1 LPSRCSLARIRG
13 LMGEEDTIWSVWRGA
28 LSIIAKYP
36 LATLAPAAVL
46 GAIGEI
52 PAYLIESR
60 SRLDFV
66 LTIVTAYVA
75 YYLYLAYAEGIV
87 YEAERGMDSVGWR
100 GVKEELLRAVPFV
113 LRVLVAALI
122 TLFVTSVSIG
132 LLVIPGAWLY
142 TRWSLATPVIRR
154 EGLGV
159 LGAMGRS
166 NQLVR
171 GNFWFVFLT
180 ATVAYYLEE
189 VVIHA
194 GAEVALLATGSST
207 WGEWVGGSMV
217 ATLVIPLGAFATSL
231 AYSSLARLA

>member
-1 LPSRCSLARIRG
+1 
-13 LMGEEDTIWSVWRGA
+13 MGEMNNIWSVWRGS

-36 LATLAPAAVL
+36 LATLVPAAVL
-46 GAIGEI
+46 GGIGEI
-52 PAYLIESR
+52 PAYLIEGR
-60 SRLDFV
+60 SRLDLV

-100 GVKEELLRAVPFV
+100 GVTEGLLRAVPFV
-113 LRVLVAALI
+113 SRVLVAALI
-122 TLFVTSVSIG
+122 ALFVTSVAIG

-154 EGLGV
+154 EGLGA
-159 LGAMGRS
+159 LEAMGRS

-171 GNFWFVFLT
+171 GNFWLVFLT

-189 VVIHA
+189 VMIHA
-194 GAEVALLATGSST
+194 GAEAALLATGSST

-231 AYSSLARLA
+231 AYSSLARHA

>member
-1 LPSRCSLARIRG
+1 
-13 LMGEEDTIWSVWRGA
+13 MGEMNNIWSVWRGS

-36 LATLAPAAVL
+36 LATLVPAAVL
-46 GAIGEI
+46 GGIGEI
-52 PAYLIESR
+52 PAYLIEGR
-60 SRLDFV
+60 SRLDLV

-87 YEAERGMDSVGWR
+87 YEAERGMDSVGWQ
-100 GVKEELLRAVPFV
+100 GVTEELLRAVPFV
-113 LRVLVAALI
+113 SRVLVAALI
-122 TLFVTSVSIG
+122 ALFVTSVAIG

-154 EGLGV
+154 EGLGA
-159 LGAMGRS
+159 LEAMGRS

-171 GNFWFVFLT
+171 GNFWLVFLT

-189 VVIHA
+189 VMIHA
-194 GAEVALLATGSST
+194 GAEAALLATGSST

-231 AYSSLARLA
+231 AYSSLARHA